1 MAWLYLTLPELCS
14 DLSSDQSEVVL
25 GSKAGGVLSRPCF
38 PSLNTLLGL
47 SAVLL
52 GLSFSF
58 AAPAQA
64 QIEQIEATA
73 EEFAEA
79 IGPEHFSFREAGAI
93 NLIDISDSAAK
104 SALSEKSAAAKES
117 KTSLPTA
124 KGQSAAKACEKPH
137 FIGWA
142 DYYHH
147 SFYGKRTASGHVLHR
162 EKLTAAHR
170 TLPFGTRVKVTNK
183 VNGTS
188 CVVVIND
195 RGPFTPS
202 KVIDLSHA
210 AASQLG
216 MLRAGTV
223 QVACT
228 ILEKSE

>member
-1 MAWLYLTLPELCS
+1 MSFYFCS
-14 DLSSDQSEVVL
+14 
-25 GSKAGGVLSRPCF
+25 A
-38 PSLNTLLGL
+38 
-47 SAVLL
+47 
-52 GLSFSF
+52 
-58 AAPAQA
+58 AQA

-73 EEFAEA
+73 EEFADA
-79 IGPEHFSFREAGAI
+79 IGPEHFSLREAGAI
-93 NLIDISDSAAK
+93 SHSEVSDPDVKPAV
-104 SALSEKSAAAKES
+104 SEKQSEPRAT
-117 KTSLPTA
+117 KTSPQSA
-124 KGQSAAKACEKPH
+124 KGQLSLKACEKPH

-147 SFYGKRTASGHVLHR
+147 SFYGKKTASGHVLHR
-162 EKLTAAHR
+162 EKMTAAHR

-188 CVVVIND
+188 CIVVIND

-228 ILEKSE
+228 ILDKSE

>member
-1 MAWLYLTLPELCS
+1 
-14 DLSSDQSEVVL
+14 
-25 GSKAGGVLSRPCF
+25 
-38 PSLNTLLGL
+38 LNTLLGL

-58 AAPAQA
+58 APPAQA

-73 EEFAEA
+73 EEFADA

-93 NLIDISDSAAK
+93 NLIDVSDSAAK

-117 KTSLPTA
+117 KTALPTA
-124 KGQSAAKACEKPH
+124 KGQSAAKTCEKPH

>member
-1 MAWLYLTLPELCS
+1 M
-14 DLSSDQSEVVL
+14 
-25 GSKAGGVLSRPCF
+25 SRHCF
-38 PSLNTLLGL
+38 PSLNMPLRL

-52 GLSFSF
+52 SLSFYFCS
-58 AAPAQA
+58 AAQA

-73 EEFAEA
+73 EEFADA
-79 IGPEHFSFREAGAI
+79 IGPEHFSFKEAGAI
-93 NLIDISDSAAK
+93 NCSEVSNFAVKPAA
-104 SALSEKSAAAKES
+104 SEKQLEVRES
-117 KTSLPTA
+117 KNSLQAA
-124 KGQSAAKACEKPH
+124 KGQSSVKGIEKPH
-137 FIGWA
+137 FTGWA

-147 SFYGKRTASGHVLHR
+147 SFYGKKTASGHVLHR
-162 EKLTAAHR
+162 ERMTAAHR
-170 TLPFGTRVKVTNK
+170 TLPFGTKVKVTNK

-228 ILEKSE
+228 ILDKSE

>member
-1 MAWLYLTLPELCS
+1 MPL
-14 DLSSDQSEVVL
+14 
-25 GSKAGGVLSRPCF
+25 R
-38 PSLNTLLGL
+38 L

-52 GLSFSF
+52 SLSFYFCS
-58 AAPAQA
+58 AAQA

-73 EEFAEA
+73 EEFADA
-79 IGPEHFSFREAGAI
+79 IGPEHFSLREAGAI
-93 NLIDISDSAAK
+93 KFSEVADSAAK
-104 SALSEKSAAAKES
+104 PALSEKQPEARET
-117 KTSLPTA
+117 KTTLQTA
-124 KGQSAAKACEKPH
+124 KGQTSIKTGDKPH
-137 FIGWA
+137 FTGWA

-147 SFYGKRTASGHVLHR
+147 SFYGKKTASGHVLHR
-162 EKLTAAHR
+162 ERMTAAHR
-170 TLPFGTRVKVTNK
+170 TLPFGTKVKVTNK

-228 ILEKSE
+228 ILDKSE